1 MEIVF
6 ENVYLTFK
14 EYALLNLR
22 YSLKTKPLSV
32 GRLFLFPIGAIGLW
46 VYVLTKLPFSEAIQA
61 LWLQLSL
68 FTLIGVIIPVSTWRG
83 LRRNYETTKFLH
95 APTTYRFSDEG
106 VRIDSPFLQA
116 SFPWET
122 IRALHVVNL
131 QAILLSS
138 DLTGFFLDF
147 RCLKAPS
154 TKADFLALL
163 QRHTIPVN

>member
-6 ENVYLTFK
+6 ENVYLSFK
-14 EYALLNLR
+14 EYVLLNLR
-22 YSLKTKPLSV
+22 YSFKTKPLLV
-32 GRLFLFPIGAIGLW
+32 GRLFLFPLAAAGLW
-46 VYVLTKLPFSEAIQA
+46 IYVLAN
-61 LWLQLSL
+61 LQLSEALQALGLQLAL
-68 FTLIGVIIPVSTWRG
+68 FTLLGIFTPVSAWRG
-83 LRRNYETTKFLH
+83 FRRNYESTKFLQ

-122 IRALHVVNL
+122 IRDLHVVKL
-131 QAILLSS
+131 QAVLLSS